1 MIRPSTAFMS
11 IGRSQTKSQ
20 IVGQQHLNNKA
31 ENQGTYSIS
40 ELAFRDKTLSSKGK
54 INQSLQSF
62 KIEHYKDLR
71 DRQKQIKLEMD
82 DFNNTQQQDQSQSM
96 PLTSNQQRK
105 IMLDH
110 KQLQM
115 QYSLLRNDADL
126 IQSRNRVIKQ

>member
-11 IGRSQTKSQ
+11 LGRSQTKSQ

-62 KIEHYKDLR
+62 KIEHYKELR
-71 DRQKQIKLEMD
+71 DRQKQVKLEMD
-82 DFNNTQQQDQSQSM
+82 DYNTQQQDKSQSM
-96 PLTSNQQRK
+96 PMTSNQQRK

-110 KQLQM
+110 KQLQI